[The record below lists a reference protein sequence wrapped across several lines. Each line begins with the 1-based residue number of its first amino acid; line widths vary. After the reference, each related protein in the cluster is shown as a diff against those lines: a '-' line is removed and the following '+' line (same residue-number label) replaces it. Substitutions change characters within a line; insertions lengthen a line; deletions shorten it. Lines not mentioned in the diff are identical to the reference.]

1 MNVLVKLV
9 GAGPGDPDLLT
20 VKAVKAIAWA
30 SVILID
36 DLVNK
41 QVLEHATPN
50 ARIIHVGKRGG
61 CASTP
66 QAFIERLMVAQ
77 AQAGER
83 VVRLK
88 GGDPL
93 VFGRAAEEMAALRA
107 ANIGFDIIPGITSA
121 LAAAASLQVSL
132 TNRDHG
138 PGMAFITA
146 HRRLDQPTST
156 QAAPTE
162 WPALLRSGLTL
173 AIYMGAGRVQ
183 EIQAQAL
190 AAGLPG
196 DMPVAVVQGASTSSE
211 KRVLTSVAYFAQ
223 AMQDQGIAS
232 PALLMIGSALGTI
245 DPRRQT
251 HYASLARSA
260 SVVKESA

>member
-1 MNVLVKLV
+1 MKALVKLV

-20 VKAVKAIAWA
+20 IKAAKAIAWA

-41 QVLEHATPN
+41 NVLDHAQTN

-77 AQAGER
+77 ALGGER

-93 VFGRAAEEMAALRA
+93 VFGRAAEEIFALRKA
-107 ANIGFDIIPGITSA
+107 GIEIEVIPGITSA

-146 HRRLDQPTST
+146 HRREDTSPSS
-156 QAAPTE
+156 APVATE
-162 WPALLRSGLTL
+162 WPVLLKSGLTL
-173 AIYMGAGRVQ
+173 AIYMGAGRAAQLQQ
-183 EIQAQAL
+183 EALNAGL
-190 AAGLPG
+190 AA
-196 DMPVAVVQGASTSSE
+196 DTPVALVQGASTQQE
-211 KRVLTSVAYFAQ
+211 KRLVSSLANFVAD
-223 AMQDQGIAS
+223 MQRHQIGS
-232 PALLMIGSALGTI
+232 PAMLLIGQALCAIELGN
-245 DPRRQT
+245 QE
-251 HYASLARSA
+251 ACLAMSA
-260 SVVKESA
+260 SEMKESA